1 MKVLETVFD
10 IIEQG
15 LGVCFVLIMFVSVL
29 LQIFYRYV
37 LQSPLT
43 STEDAARYSF
53 IWIVLLGAAFAVRK
67 KRTRRHG
74 DTIQSF
80 SKIASEIRHGD
91 HRWDHPSS

>member
-15 LGVCFVLIMFVSVL
+15 LGVCFVLLMFISVL

-43 STEDAARYSF
+43 
-53 IWIVLLGAAFAVRK
+53 WK
-67 KRTRRHG
+67 KRQLAIVSYG
-74 DTIQSF
+74 LSF
-80 SKIASEIRHGD
+80 
-91 HRWDHPSS
+91 WVQPLP